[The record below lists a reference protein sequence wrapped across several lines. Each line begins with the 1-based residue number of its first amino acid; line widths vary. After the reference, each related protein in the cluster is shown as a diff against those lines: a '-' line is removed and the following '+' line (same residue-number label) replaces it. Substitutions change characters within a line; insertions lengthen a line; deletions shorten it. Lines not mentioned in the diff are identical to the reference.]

1 MGPGEWGTT
10 NVASEPLDTTTTT
23 EKERVSCKQHDS
35 ARGGLL
41 FAFSEADKWGPTSGD
56 ADGDRSENTSQII
69 HRPAPLMGT

>member
-35 ARGGLL
+35 ARGELL
-41 FAFSEADKWGPTSGD
+41 IAFSEADKWGPTSGD
-56 ADGDRSENTSQII
+56 ADGD
-69 HRPAPLMGT
+69 